1 LFFSFFQDTRVFAR
15 LLLEVEEKYRTLVLQ
30 QLSSSAALGVGGG
43 EDEIHSDTF
52 VQQLHDVRC
61 RC

>member
-1 LFFSFFQDTRVFAR
+1 MFAR

-43 EDEIHSDTF
+43 EDEIHSDAF